1 MYYFCISFLPLYPSS
16 QCSSYSFIWT
26 LYTLS
31 ALKFNL
37 YNSYEY
43 IYYWSFLWIYCQ
55 SLKAFWIFRNL
66 FTLYTQVYE
75 FVRILDSFAYC
86 LYIRNSFSFLFQR
99 ERAQF
104 GYRRNSST
112 LGRRLDLGL
121 GLGLVLLA
129 ALTVRCLLT
138 ANVLQELWI

>member
-1 MYYFCISFLPLYPSS
+1 MYYFCISFLPMYQSS
-16 QCSSYSFIWT
+16 SCSYSFIWT

-43 IYYWSFLWIYCQ
+43 IYYWSFLWMYYQ

-66 FTLYTQVYE
+66 FTLYTQIYE
-75 FVRILDSFAYC
+75 FVHIPDSFACC
-86 LYIRNSFSFLFQR
+86 LYIRNFFSFLFQR
-99 ERAQF
+99 EWAQF
-104 GYRRNSST
+104 VYRRNSSM

-129 ALTVRCLLT
+129 ALPVRCLLT
-138 ANVLQELWI
+138 ANVL

>member
-1 MYYFCISFLPLYPSS
+1 MPIYPSS

-31 ALKFNL
+31 ALKFNV
-37 YNSYEY
+37 YNSSEY
-43 IYYWSFLWIYCQ
+43 IYYWSFLWMCYQ

-75 FVRILDSFAYC
+75 VVYIPDSFAYC
-86 LYIRNSFSFLFQR
+86 LYIRDFFSLLFQS
-99 ERAQF
+99 EWAQF
-104 GYRRNSST
+104 GYRRNISM

-129 ALTVRCLLT
+129 ALTGVSSLLMCCR
-138 ANVLQELWI
+138 NSGYNILYHFS